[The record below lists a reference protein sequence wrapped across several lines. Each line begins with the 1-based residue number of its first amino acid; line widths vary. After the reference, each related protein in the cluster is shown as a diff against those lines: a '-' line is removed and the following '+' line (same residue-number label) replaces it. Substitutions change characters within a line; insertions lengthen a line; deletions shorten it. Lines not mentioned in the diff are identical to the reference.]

1 MTREERTV
9 FLAILTLFVYAGV
22 LYIEHG
28 VVLFP
33 FPLNEFIFLFV
44 AIPFSFWNGKKYPV
58 QIGLFLLSGFLNLLS
73 TQFFWSFFLNS
84 FEMEKMVNGI
94 SPDLLKIAYTLSI
107 TFLAAVYLLRST
119 YKWRLLFLIFS
130 IIGFFISIMFFSNL
144 LQFIVLAGIAI
155 IGSLKQINS
164 PLHLLWI
171 LLASLELMKIL
182 TLYL

>member
-22 LYIEHG
+22 LFLEHG

-44 AIPFSFWNGKKYPV
+44 AIPFSFWYVKKYPV
-58 QIGLFLLSGFLNLLS
+58 QIGLVLLSGILNLLS

-84 FEMEKMVNGI
+84 FEMEKLVNGI
-94 SPDLLKIAYTLSI
+94 SMDLLKIAYTLSL
-107 TFLAAVYLLRST
+107 TFFAGVYFIGSN
-119 YKWRLLFLIFS
+119 YKWKYLYFFFS
-130 IIGFFISIMFFSNL
+130 VIGFFTSIIFFSSM
-144 LQFIVLAGIAI
+144 LQLSVLTIIAL
-155 IGSLKQINS
+155 IGTLKRINS